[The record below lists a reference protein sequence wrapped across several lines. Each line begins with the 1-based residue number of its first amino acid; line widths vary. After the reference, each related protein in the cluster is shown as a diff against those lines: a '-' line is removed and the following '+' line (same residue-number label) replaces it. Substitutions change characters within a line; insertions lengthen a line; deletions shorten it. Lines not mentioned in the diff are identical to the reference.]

1 LKCHF
6 IPIQNVSYNSPFLN
20 KNKGISKYKTNFL
33 VDSYSKYKKCKG
45 INKNNTPIVFAVSD
59 EMCHIKFCIYNQFYF
74 TVNLDWFKS
83 FFDFDKKITE
93 VSIHNINNLQDFLL
107 LLEMIILRNKYK
119 NLLKKNYPLI
129 SINKKNLWVNFSG
142 KDFWPFNKTNFS
154 VYWLFY
160 VLVYIIYTKPLQKKK
175 KIILNEIKFKYS
187 WSSYLRNQLLNKFN
201 IDKIELDY
209 INFN

>member
-1 LKCHF
+1 
-6 IPIQNVSYNSPFLN
+6 
-20 KNKGISKYKTNFL
+20 
-33 VDSYSKYKKCKG
+33 
-45 INKNNTPIVFAVSD
+45 
-59 EMCHIKFCIYNQFYF
+59 MCHIKFCIYNQFYF

-142 KDFWPFNKTNFS
+142 KGTGVVGGNPPSNS
-154 VYWLFY
+154 VTLG
-160 VLVYIIYTKPLQKKK
+160 LTL
-175 KIILNEIKFKYS
+175 
-187 WSSYLRNQLLNKFN
+187 
-201 IDKIELDY
+201 
-209 INFN
+209 